1 MVSLISGPFG
11 SVAIYLWQSWASKEK
26 GAKKGKKK
34 RINQKIES
42 QWEDLNW
49 KKKSLGLHP
58 DLKKKMSSNS

>member
-34 RINQKIES
+34 KE
-42 QWEDLNW
+42 
-49 KKKSLGLHP
+49 
-58 DLKKKMSSNS
+58 

>member
-34 RINQKIES
+34 KNKPKDRIPMRRS
-42 QWEDLNW
+42 
-49 KKKSLGLHP
+49 
-58 DLKKKMSSNS
+58 